1 MAIEHFHK
9 RKVWKLDMS
18 IYHMSLYQSGGKMK
32 HGITKWREEIVPFRD
47 KALFWHS
54 VWQSAGRPLNTELH
68 KIMKKKQKLVSFPD
82 QEE

>member
-1 MAIEHFHK
+1 
-9 RKVWKLDMS
+9 
-18 IYHMSLYQSGGKMK
+18 MK